1 MRLKEYHRK
10 KSRRRSKRVRIKRT
24 NPDSRLHNGMVH
36 SLFSEGD
43 APGFPGAS
51 FVNEESLEGGFMKS
65 NFTSEVDFIKAI
77 APAAQKACK
86 RYGYLP
92 SVLIAQACHENGYGI
107 RAYWDNPG
115 IEQLLANN
123 NMVGQKAELLT
134 SSWADKSVWP
144 GKSFEKKTPEE
155 YSGRIMTI
163 KDSFRIFDN
172 IEQSFCDYLLFLKYA
187 SNYGRDGVPKYGDEV
202 LAIKDPKRLIR
213 TVAGR
218 GYATGSTYPSAVMEI
233 INKHDLTKYDDL
245 TMIAPSMIVPDSLK
259 LKYGLT
265 DSKTKT
271 PYSGASISDS
281 TAKKEDATATIKT
294 AKGKKVMIDAGHYG
308 YYNQSPAVKEY
319 WESKMTWKLHLMLKE
334 ELEKYGIVV
343 GTTRKNQESDMAL
356 YDRGYSSKGYDLF
369 ISVHSNA
376 VGDYV
381 NEKVDYPVCFVQI
394 SGKSD
399 KIGTLLSECV
409 REVMQTIQ
417 PADHWSQKGN
427 NGDYYG
433 VLRGATAAG
442 TVGCIIEHSFHT
454 QTRAT
459 KWLLQDTNLR
469 KLAVAE
475 AKVINDYLAGV
486 DSKTGT
492 TGTATGTTS
501 MLLKK
506 GSTGDAVKTMQEMLI
521 ACGYSCG
528 AAGADGDFGQ
538 ATELALM
545 AMQIDSMGEDEAD
558 GIYGPKS
565 REALEKRYKEIKEKA
580 GKNKTEKTVYEGID
594 YAPVYNYSYYRQKY
608 ADLQKAYGTDKAAY
622 FDHFCKYG
630 MKEGRRGA
638 SAFDVHKYKGRY
650 TDLRKAFGDDLPKYY
665 RHYCEF
671 GKKEGRKAT

>member
-24 NPDSRLHNGMVH
+24 NPDSRLHNGMVY

-92 SVLIAQACHENGYGI
+92 SVLIAQSCHENGYGI

-281 TAKKEDATATIKT
+281 TAKKEAATVTIKT

-381 NEKVDYPVCFVQI
+381 NEKVDYPVCFVQV

-409 REVMQTIQ
+409 REVMQTAQ

-459 KWLLQDTNLR
+459 KWLLQDANLR
-469 KLAVAE
+469 KLAIAE

-492 TGTATGTTS
+492 AGSADGTTA

-521 ACGYSCG
+521 TCGYSCG
-528 AAGADGDFGQ
+528 SAGADGDFGQ

-545 AMQIDSMGEDEAD
+545 AMQIDFMGEDEAD

-565 REALEKRYKEIKEKA
+565 REALEKRFKEIKEKA
-580 GKNKTEKTVYEGID
+580 GKPKTDTTVYEGID

-638 SAFDVHKYKGRY
+638 SAFDVQKYKGKY
-650 TDLRKAFGDDLPKYY
+650 SDLRKAFGDDLPKYY

>member
-1 MRLKEYHRK
+1 
-10 KSRRRSKRVRIKRT
+10 
-24 NPDSRLHNGMVH
+24 MVH

>member
-1 MRLKEYHRK
+1 
-10 KSRRRSKRVRIKRT
+10 
-24 NPDSRLHNGMVH
+24 MVH

-319 WESKMTWKLHLMLKE
+319 WESKMTWKLHMMLKE

>member
-1 MRLKEYHRK
+1 MKICTSEKEY
-10 KSRRRSKRVRIKRT
+10 IQ
-24 NPDSRLHNGMVH
+24 
-36 SLFSEGD
+36 
-43 APGFPGAS
+43 
-51 FVNEESLEGGFMKS
+51 
-65 NFTSEVDFIKAI
+65 AI
-77 APAAQKACK
+77 AQAAQKACK

-92 SVLIAQACHENGYGI
+92 SVLIAQSYLENGAGI
-107 RAYWDNPG
+107 PEYWDNPQ
-115 IEQLLANN
+115 IALLLEAN
-123 NMVGQKAELLT
+123 NMVGIKCDLL
-134 SSWADKSVWP
+134 SESWRTYTVWNCKDKII
-144 GKSFEKKTPEE
+144 KDTPEE
-155 YSGRIMTI
+155 YGGKMKTLH
-163 KDSFRIFDN
+163 DVEFRAYES
-172 IEQSFCDYLLFLKYA
+172 IEQSFCDFLLFLKYG
-187 SNYGRDGVPKYGDEV
+187 SNYGPGGVPKYGDAV
-202 LAIKDPKRLIR
+202 LAIRDPEQLIR

-218 GYATGSTYPSAVMEI
+218 GYATGSTYPTAVMKI
-233 INKHDLTKYDDL
+233 IREHNLMQYDDISKV
-245 TMIAPSMIVPDSLK
+245 TPSNYIPSSIRHL
-259 LKYGLT
+259 YTESGT
-265 DSKTKT
+265 DPS
-271 PYSGASISDS
+271 A
-281 TAKKEDATATIKT
+281 AKS
-294 AKGKKVMIDAGHYG
+294 AKGKKVMLDAGHYG
-308 YYNQSPAVKEY
+308 YYNQSPAVKGY
-319 WESKMTWKLHLMLKE
+319 WESEMTWKLHLMLKE

-343 GTTRKNQESDMAL
+343 GTTRKSQEKDRAL
-356 YDRGYSSKGYDLF
+356 YDRGYASKGYDLF
-369 ISVHSNA
+369 LSLHSNA
-376 VGDYV
+376 VGDNI

-399 KIGTLLSECV
+399 RIGTLLSECV
-409 REVMQTIQ
+409 REVMQTAQ

-459 KWLLQDTNLR
+459 KWLLQDANLR

-492 TGTATGTTS
+492 TGSATGTIS

-528 AAGADGDFGQ
+528 PAGADGDFGQ

-545 AMQIDSMGEDEAD
+545 AMQIDFMGEDEAD

-565 REALEKRYKEIKEKA
+565 REALEKRFKEIKEKA
-580 GKNKTEKTVYEGID
+580 GKPKTDTTVYDGID

>member
-1 MRLKEYHRK
+1 M
-10 KSRRRSKRVRIKRT
+10 RIKRT

-202 LAIKDPKRLIR
+202 LAIKDPERLIR

-218 GYATGSTYPSAVMEI
+218 GYATGSTYPSAVMEK

-271 PYSGASISDS
+271 PYSGVSISDS
-281 TAKKEDATATIKT
+281 TAKKEAATVTIKT

-492 TGTATGTTS
+492 TGSATGTIS

-528 AAGADGDFGQ
+528 PAGADGDFGQ

-545 AMQIDSMGEDEAD
+545 AMQIDFMGEDEAD

-565 REALEKRYKEIKEKA
+565 REALEKRFKEIKEKA
-580 GKNKTEKTVYEGID
+580 GKPKTDTTVYEGID

-638 SAFDVHKYKGRY
+638 SAFDVQKYKGKY
-650 TDLRKAFGDDLPKYY
+650 SDLRKAFGDDLPKYY

>member
-1 MRLKEYHRK
+1 MKICKNEKEFIDYCAPIAQ
-10 KSRRRSKRVRIKRT
+10 RV
-24 NPDSRLHNGMVH
+24 
-36 SLFSEGD
+36 
-43 APGFPGAS
+43 
-51 FVNEESLEGGFMKS
+51 
-65 NFTSEVDFIKAI
+65 
-77 APAAQKACK
+77 CK
-86 RYGYLP
+86 RYGFLP
-92 SVLIAQACHENGYGI
+92 SILIAQSFHENGAAVPSNFDNDGI
-107 RAYWDNPG
+107 Y
-115 IEQLLANN
+115 ELMKYN
-123 NMVGQKAELLT
+123 NMVGQKAELLNDT
-134 SSWADKSVWP
+134 WSEYSVWP
-144 GKSFEKKTPEE
+144 GEKFWKKTPEE
-155 YSGRIMTI
+155 YGGEMTTI
-163 KDSFRIFDN
+163 TDAFRKFDSV
-172 IEQSFCDYLLFLKYA
+172 EQSFADYILFLLYA
-187 SNYGRDGVPKYGDEV
+187 KNSVNDTEYRYGPDVV
-202 LAIKDPKRLIR
+202 NIKDPYKLIKEVGKR
-213 TVAGR
+213 
-218 GYATGSTYPSAVMEI
+218 YATGSSYAENVYDVVKRY
-233 INKHDLTKYDDL
+233 NLTKYDDL
-245 TMIAPSMIVPDSLK
+245 TGVKLTDIMPESLK
-259 LKYGLT
+259 TGKLADDTGK
-265 DSKTKT
+265 S
-271 PYSGASISDS
+271 
-281 TAKKEDATATIKT
+281 
-294 AKGKKVMIDAGHYG
+294 AKGKRVMLDAGHYD

-334 ELEKYGIVV
+334 ELEKYGIIV
-343 GTTRKNQESDMAL
+343 GTTRKSQEKDMAL
-356 YDRGYSSKGYDLF
+356 YDRGYASKGYDLF
-369 ISVHSNA
+369 LSLHSNA
-376 VGDYV
+376 VGDNV

-399 KIGTLLSECV
+399 KIGILLSECV
-409 REVMQTIQ
+409 REVMQTNQ
-417 PADHWSQKGN
+417 PADHWSQRGSSGN
-427 NGDYYG
+427 DYYG

-442 TVGCIIEHSFHT
+442 TVGCIVEHSFHT

-459 KWLLQDTNLR
+459 KWLLQDDNLR

-475 AKVINDYLAGV
+475 AKVISNYLAGV
-486 DSKTGT
+486 SSTTGSTTGT
-492 TGTATGTTS
+492 TAT
-501 MLLKK
+501 LLRK

-528 AAGADGDFGQ
+528 SSGADGDFGQ

-650 TDLRKAFGDDLPKYY
+650 TDLRKAFGDDLSKYY